1 MQEFFMKKS
10 LHKSQEHA
18 ILEWLKQGN
27 TITHQKAMSLF
38 DCYNLTS
45 IIGLL
50 RLKDYRITTHQDDKQ
65 TYYTLVGKNPR
76 KSPEHAVLEWL
87 EKGKTITSQEAMSSF
102 GCHNLSGLIGILRSY
117 GYRITAHQDRNQT
130 RYTLVGKNP

>member
-1 MQEFFMKKS
+1 MKEIVQQNQR
-10 LHKSQEHA
+10 KSQEHA

-50 RLKDYRITTHQDDKQ
+50 RLKDYRITAHQDDKQ
-65 TYYTLVGKNPR
+65 THYTLVGKNPR

-87 EKGKTITSQEAMSSF
+87 ENGKTITSQEAMSLF
-102 GCHNLSGLIGILRSY
+102 GCHNLTGLIGILRSY
-117 GYRITAHQDRNQT
+117 GYRITARQDRNQT
-130 RYTLVGKNP
+130 RYTLAGKNP